1 MIGILN
7 YGVGNIKAFSNILKS
22 LGFDFKVIESGE
34 EILNVDKLI
43 LPGVGSFDSVM
54 EKLEHANV
62 MDELYRFALKEK
74 RPILGVCVGMQILA
88 DSSEEGQKRG
98 LGWIKGKVK
107 KFNFS
112 SLETKP
118 MIPQI
123 GWNEVLIKKQNCNL
137 LKNLDTNP
145 HFYFLHSYYFEC
157 EDQAN
162 VIAATDYGFEFC
174 SAVNHEN
181 IYGTQFHPEKSHHN
195 GIQLLK
201 NFATL

>member
-34 EILNVDKLI
+34 AILAVDKLI

-62 MDELYRFALKEK
+62 MEELSSFALNKK
-74 RPILGVCVGMQILA
+74 RPVLGVCVGMQILA
-88 DSSEEGQKRG
+88 DSSEEGQKKG
-98 LGWIKGKVK
+98 LGWIKGKVN

-112 SLETKP
+112 NLKTKP
-118 MIPQI
+118 MVPQI
-123 GWNEVLIKKQNCNL
+123 GWNEVLIKNQNCNL
-137 LKNLDTNP
+137 LKNLETNP

-157 EDQAN
+157 EKQLNA
-162 VIAATDYGFEFC
+162 IAVTDYGFEFC

-181 IYGTQFHPEKSHHN
+181 IYGTQFHPEKSHQN

>member
-34 EILNVDKLI
+34 EILSVDRLI

-62 MDELYRFALKEK
+62 MDELSSFALKEK

-107 KFNFS
+107 KFNFLN
-112 SLETKP
+112 LETKP

-157 EDQAN
+157 ENQAN

>member
-54 EKLEHANV
+54 EKLEHAKV
-62 MDELYRFALKEK
+62 MEELSSFALIEK

-88 DSSEEGQKRG
+88 DSSEEGQKKG

-123 GWNEVLIKKQNCNL
+123 GWNEVLIRKQDCNL

-157 EDQAN
+157 ENQTN